1 MQAFT
6 KFCVCIVAS
15 TSAFAASAKDN
26 GCLIQGTLTSNG
38 ISQTSNYCAA
48 NKGMSDQ
55 DFKTVC
61 QDLFETEG
69 GNAGGKKSDNSI
81 SMKTLGACPANV
93 KGICSDAFGSKLNLQ
108 YMEGDYALKS
118 GHARQVCEVGGGK
131 WK

>member
-1 MQAFT
+1 MQSFM
-6 KFCVCIVAS
+6 KFCVCIVAC
-15 TSAFAASAKDN
+15 TSALAASAKDN

-93 KGICSDAFGSKLNLQ
+93 KRVCASAFGNKLDLQ
-108 YMEGDYALKS
+108 YMDGDYSLIDGKAKQ
-118 GHARQVCEVGGGK
+118 ACEIGGGK